1 MKFWLRN
8 IILGLILIGLA
19 SALMLNTEPLFS
31 TSQEPADKVVAT
43 TVDTYQAEQV
53 ESLIQEETLDAEKST
68 NAAADGLSNYY
79 ASIRGDMTGD
89 DPKIRNNIVY
99 LAEPKGD
106 LEKILTARALIT
118 RPLPK
123 NWTGETDNHPFRLG
137 ETLFGKL
144 SEYAGDNNLQ
154 VIWWLNRDFVV
165 KNAFRINK
173 DIVTT
178 SYQVGKAIEGHFETG
193 LSIYFCYQQRTIVV
207 IEHDTAYLEKECLL
221 LPNRRH

>member
-1 MKFWLRN
+1 MKFWLPS

-19 SALMLNTEPLFS
+19 SALLLDTGPLFS

-43 TVDTYQAEQV
+43 KVDTYPAEQAE
-53 ESLIQEETLDAEKST
+53 SLAQEETLDAEKST

-79 ASIRGDMTGD
+79 ASIRGDMTGTG
-89 DPKIRNNIVY
+89 PQIRNNIVY
-99 LAEPKGD
+99 LPEPKGD

-123 NWTGETDNHPFRLG
+123 NWIGETDNHPFRLG

-144 SEYAGDNNLQ
+144 SQYAGDNNLQ

-165 KNAFRINK
+165 KNSFRINK

-178 SYQVGKAIEGHFETG
+178 SYQVGKAIQGHFENG

>member
-1 MKFWLRN
+1 MKFWLRS

-19 SALMLNTEPLFS
+19 SALLLNTEPLFS
-31 TSQEPADKVVAT
+31 TSQEPVDKVVTT
-43 TVDTYQAEQV
+43 TVDTSQAEQA
-53 ESLIQEETLDAEKST
+53 ESLAQEETLDAKKST

-89 DPKIRNNIVY
+89 GPKIRNNIVY
-99 LAEPKGD
+99 LPEPEGD
-106 LEKILTARALIT
+106 LEKILTARGLIT

-123 NWTGETDNHPFRLG
+123 NWIGETDNHPFRLG

-165 KNAFRINK
+165 KDAFRINK

-178 SYQVGKAIEGHFETG
+178 SYQVGKAIQGHFENG
-193 LSIYFCYQQRTIVV
+193 LSVYFCYQQRTVVV
-207 IEHDTAYLEKECLL
+207 IEHSTAYLEKECLL

>member
-1 MKFWLRN
+1 MKFWLPS

-19 SALMLNTEPLFS
+19 SALLLDTGPLFS

-43 TVDTYQAEQV
+43 KVDTYPAEQAE
-53 ESLIQEETLDAEKST
+53 SLAQEETLDAEKST

-89 DPKIRNNIVY
+89 DPQIRNNIVY

-207 IEHDTAYLEKECLL
+207 IEHGTAYLEKECLL
-221 LPNRRH
+221 LPNRRN